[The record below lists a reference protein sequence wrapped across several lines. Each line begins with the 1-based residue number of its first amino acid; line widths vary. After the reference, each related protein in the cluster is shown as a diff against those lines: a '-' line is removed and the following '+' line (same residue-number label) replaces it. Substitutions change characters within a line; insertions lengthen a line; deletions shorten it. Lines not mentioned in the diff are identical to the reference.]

1 MSLFAGIDCGTQSTK
16 VVVYDTETKSIVA
29 QGSHAYPLVSRDDG
43 SREQEAAWFTDA
55 VVDCFN
61 QIDLPVR
68 RKVKGIGVSGQQHGF
83 VPLDKDGNVIAPV
96 KLWCDTSTVAECD
109 RLTEKVGGAEQAIAL
124 VGNQFKTGFTV
135 GKVYAMK
142 LRHPDL
148 WARLAHILLPHDWL
162 NYWLTGRYV
171 MERGDAS
178 GTAMFD
184 IVRLC
189 WSRPVLEAIDPSAD
203 WDCLLP
209 ELVSDNEV
217 IGTVRP
223 DLAREL
229 GLSSSVIVS
238 AGGGDNM
245 MAAIGTGCVE
255 KGAMTVSMGTSGTVF
270 AYSDAPIADE
280 TGALSGFC
288 SSNNGYLPL
297 MCTMNCTIATEQ
309 IRSLFG
315 MTIAELNSLAGSEA
329 IGSQGVSILPYFNG
343 ERTPDFPCGKAVF
356 AGFDTT
362 NCSKATLARAAM
374 ESAVFSLMD
383 GVDAFRAKAMVP
395 SRILLTGGGAKS
407 PLWRQMVSDVFG
419 VPVSISTIGESAAL
433 GGALQALWASG
444 EEGVDLAAICKR
456 HVALDSAS
464 GCVPDPDAAKAYQA
478 ALQRFR
484 SYQTALAPLF
494 RYKGKP

>member
-43 SREQEAAWFTDA
+43 SREQKAAWFTDA
-55 VVDCFN
+55 VVDCFT

-329 IGSQGVSILPYFNG
+329 IGSQGVSVLPYFNG
-343 ERTPDFPCGKAVF
+343 ERTPDFP
-356 AGFDTT
+356 
-362 NCSKATLARAAM
+362 
-374 ESAVFSLMD
+374 
-383 GVDAFRAKAMVP
+383 
-395 SRILLTGGGAKS
+395 
-407 PLWRQMVSDVFG
+407 
-419 VPVSISTIGESAAL
+419 
-433 GGALQALWASG
+433 
-444 EEGVDLAAICKR
+444 
-456 HVALDSAS
+456 
-464 GCVPDPDAAKAYQA
+464 
-478 ALQRFR
+478 
-484 SYQTALAPLF
+484 
-494 RYKGKP
+494 

>member
-16 VVVYDTETKSIVA
+16 VVVYDTEAKAIVA
-29 QGSHAYPLVSRDDG
+29 HSSHTYPLISREDG
-43 SREQEAAWFTDA
+43 SREQEAVWFTDA
-55 VVDCFN
+55 VVDCFK
-61 QIDLPVR
+61 QLDSEIR
-68 RKVKGIGVSGQQHGF
+68 RKIKGIGVSGQQHGF
-83 VPLDKDGNVIAPV
+83 VPLDRDGNVIAPV

-109 RLTEKVGGAEQAIAL
+109 KLTAKIGGEEKAIAL
-124 VGNQFKTGFTV
+124 VGNQFKTGFTI
-135 GKVYAMK
+135 GKIYAMK
-142 LRHPDL
+142 LSHPDL

-184 IVRLC
+184 IAHLC
-189 WSRPVLEAIDPSAD
+189 WSRPVLDAVDPCAD
-203 WDCLLP
+203 WGSLLP

-223 DLAREL
+223 ALAREL

-270 AYSDAPIADE
+270 AYSDEPIVDE
-280 TGALSGFC
+280 AGALSGFC

-309 IRSLFG
+309 IRALFCMSL
-315 MTIAELNSLAGSEA
+315 AELNTLAAQEP
-329 IGSQGVSILPYFNG
+329 IGSRGVVILPYFNG
-343 ERTPDFPCGKAVF
+343 ERTPNFPHGKAVF
-356 AGFDTT
+356 AGFDPT

-407 PLWRQMVSDVFG
+407 PLWRQMASDVFG
-419 VPVSISTIGESAAL
+419 VPVSISVIGESAAL

-444 EEGVDLAAICKR
+444 EEGGDLAAICKR

-464 GCVPDPDAAKAYQA
+464 GCVPDPEAAEAYQE
-478 ALQRFR
+478 ALKRFR
-484 SYQTALAPLF
+484 GYQKALAPLF
-494 RYKGKP
+494 R